1 MFKMQFIG
9 PTIGGEEIF
18 LASLLRGDSFKMLS
32 DRATPDGGSG
42 RGCGSAAA
50 TATAAAAASAAA
62 AAIAAAAAAPPGE
75 AILARTDA
83 AGAGAGV
90 EVCMSRKWRRSPREP
105 IDSLRLRA

>member
-1 MFKMQFIG
+1 
-9 PTIGGEEIF
+9 
-18 LASLLRGDSFKMLS
+18 MLS

-50 TATAAAAASAAA
+50 TAAAAASAAA
-62 AAIAAAAAAPPGE
+62 AAIAAAAAALPGE

-90 EVCMSRKWRRSPREP
+90 EGVYESEMEA
-105 IDSLRLRA
+105 LAA